1 MSPVQLFVYVSETQL
16 DIEFMIKKP
25 IKTQCKTPHPQPL
38 SPKRGEAGRGEQD
51 QKMWVKLRLQS
62 YGSAKVGSAKIGSG
76 KVGSV
81 KHWDSTP
88 HCAHVVAAKNKR
100 SGQAKTCDSS

>member
-62 YGSAKVGSAKIGSG
+62 YGSAKVGSAKIGSAKIG
-76 KVGSV
+76 SAKVGFAKVFSAKVGS
-81 KHWDSTP
+81 
-88 HCAHVVAAKNKR
+88 AKV
-100 SGQAKTCDSS
+100 SFTCSVCRQ